1 MQRATTVFYDGD
13 TQRDFLEPDG
23 ALYVPAAAPI
33 IPNLARLT
41 RLARA
46 GTPRIR
52 VIGTVCRPC
61 PHLRRVG
68 HGGGGWWLA
77 LRSRGRVGW
86 AKAGGRAQGTPLI
99 MWSCQ
104 VPSVT
109 SRR

>member
-52 VIGTVCRPC
+52 VIGTVCRHFPGDAELTPNGGPYP
-61 PHLRRVG
+61 PHCMDG
-68 HGGGGWWLA
+68 T
-77 LRSRGRVGW
+77 RGRECQARW
-86 AKAGGRAQGTPLI
+86 RAAGVELTTTEAVARALG
-99 MWSCQ
+99 
-104 VPSVT
+104 
-109 SRR
+109 